1 LENKTNILLVWFQR
15 IKAIKINRNSLI
27 FGLFLLISAILW
39 LLNALN
45 KDYIERLK
53 YPVKFTNIPKEIQV
67 QNRLPNHIFL
77 EVSGHGY
84 DILSYK
90 INYSKPPIRINLE
103 ETQLR
108 KKAEGEY
115 YLLGSDLIKSSESRI
130 KGEVTLNRVL
140 PDSIHFI
147 TKPAK
152 SQRVPVKLDISYSAA
167 KQHMIMS
174 EPVAKPDSIEISGIP
189 EKLEHIKFVVT
200 KNKSF
205 TDLDRNVKR
214 IVFLKPIPGIIMK
227 PDRIQVSIDV
237 EKYTEASLKVPIEIT
252 KIPANYSAKAI
263 PGNATINLQVP
274 LSEFKSIS
282 PDKFTIEADFQ
293 HIKNGKSE
301 LIISKKPDYIQS
313 IDISPK
319 QVQIIL
325 KKVSL
330 EE

>member
-1 LENKTNILLVWFQR
+1 VENKTNILLVWFQR
-15 IKAIKINRNSLI
+15 LKTIKINRNSLI
-27 FGLFLLISAILW
+27 FGLFLLISSILW
-39 LLNALN
+39 VLNALN
-45 KDYIERLK
+45 KDYVERLK
-53 YPVKFTNIPKEIQV
+53 YPVVFTNTPKESQI
-67 QNRLPNHIFL
+67 QNRLPSHIYL

-90 INYSKPPIRINLE
+90 INYSKPPIQINLE

-108 KKAEGEY
+108 KKADGEF
-115 YLLGSDLIKSSESRI
+115 YLLGADLVKFSESRI
-130 KGEVTLNRVL
+130 KGDVTLNRVL
-140 PDSIHFI
+140 PDSVHFI
-147 TKPAK
+147 TKLRK
-152 SQRVPVKLDISYSAA
+152 TEKIPVKLDINYSAK

-174 EPVAKPDSIEISGIP
+174 EPIARPDSIEISGIP
-189 EKLEHIKFVVT
+189 EKLEHIKFVHT
-200 KNKSF
+200 QKESF
-205 TDLDRNVKR
+205 TDLDRSVKR
-214 IVFLKPIPGIIMK
+214 LVFLKPIPGIIMK
-227 PDRIQVSIDV
+227 PDRIQVSISV

-252 KIPANYSAKAI
+252 KVPANYSAKAI

-274 LSEFKSIS
+274 LSKFKSIS

-301 LIISKKPDYIQS
+301 LIISKKPDYIQN
-313 IDISPK
+313 IKISPK